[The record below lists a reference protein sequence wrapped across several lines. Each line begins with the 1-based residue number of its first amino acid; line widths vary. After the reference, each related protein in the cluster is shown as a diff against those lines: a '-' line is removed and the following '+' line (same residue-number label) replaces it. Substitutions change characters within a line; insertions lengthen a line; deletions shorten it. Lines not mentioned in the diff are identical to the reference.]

1 VAKEVVKLFFE
12 ALIAGDYAKASPL
25 YSNQPPAK
33 LKESLKSIKFRRI
46 ISIGQPEPHAM
57 TGSLRV
63 PCKIEIEVNGAIS
76 TLEPIGPFVREV
88 PNRPGIWT
96 IIGGF

>member
-1 VAKEVVKLFFE
+1 
-12 ALIAGDYAKASPL
+12 
-25 YSNQPPAK
+25 
-33 LKESLKSIKFRRI
+33 
-46 ISIGQPEPHAM
+46 M